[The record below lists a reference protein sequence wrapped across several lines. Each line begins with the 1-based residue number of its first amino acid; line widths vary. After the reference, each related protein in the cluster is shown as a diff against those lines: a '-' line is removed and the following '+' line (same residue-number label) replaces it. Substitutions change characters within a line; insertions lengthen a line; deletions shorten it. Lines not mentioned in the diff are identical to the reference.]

1 MPEPG
6 QRAAAVRPPVRIV
19 VVDDHEVTRHG
30 LASALAPHRITTV
43 GEGADVASAVAA
55 IREHRP
61 DVVLLDVRLPG
72 GGGARVLQRLAEEG
86 ADVPPTLAISASDDR
101 ADVVATVTAGATG
114 YLLKTEPVAVIADAV
129 RATAAGEP
137 VFSAELAGHLL
148 DLDLEGARVQDA
160 EWESLTDREREILRE
175 LALGHPYKRIATRLE
190 VSTKTVEAHVRNVL
204 RKLQVTNRHEA
215 TRWAIDH
222 GFDPGSST

>member
-1 MPEPG
+1 MPEPAK
-6 QRAAAVRPPVRIV
+6 AASIRPPVRVV

-30 LASALAPHRITTV
+30 LASALAPHRIMTV

-55 IREHRP
+55 VREHRP
-61 DVVLLDVRLPG
+61 DVILLDVRLPG
-72 GGGARVLQRLAEEG
+72 GGGAGVLRQLAADGG
-86 ADVPPTLAISASDDR
+86 AVPPTLAVSASDDK
-101 ADVVATVTAGATG
+101 ADVVATITAGATG

-148 DLDLEGARVQDA
+148 DLDLDEARVHDPA
-160 EWESLTDREREILRE
+160 WESLTDREREILRE
-175 LALGHPYKRIATRLE
+175 LALGHPYKRIATRLD

-222 GFDPGSST
+222 GFDPGSCT